1 MAGASTCFYAF
12 VGYDT
17 IAASGEEA
25 QQPSKNIPTA
35 ILVTLAICFM
45 CYFGISAIITLMV
58 PFSQLSPS
66 ATLPR
71 VFGQRDIIGAEFVI
85 AFGGLCGLTA
95 SMLGSLFPLPRLV
108 YSMAQDGLL
117 FRWLGLVY
125 TRTNTPFIATWIT
138 GIVAA
143 VLALLL
149 DLNSLIEMMST
160 GTLMAYSLIAV
171 SVLLLRYQAE
181 QVGFTEADIHEE
193 INGSI
198 KRETSGLS
206 EASGTRFEEDFCLPD
221 NSDFL
226 RAGDEVKLVKY
237 AYDKE
242 TAVFA
247 RVKATNSHQD
257 SERATLQ
264 VSNNKTC
271 KTLIK
276 KLQHQK

>member
-1 MAGASTCFYAF
+1 MAGAATCFYAF

-17 IAASGEEA
+17 IATSGEEA
-25 QQPSKNIPTA
+25 QQPSRNIPTA

-58 PFSQLSPS
+58 PFSQLSSS

-71 VFGQRDIIGAEFVI
+71 VFGQRGIIGAEFVI

-125 TRTNTPFIATWIT
+125 TKTNTPFIATWIT
-138 GIVAA
+138 GTVAA

-149 DLNSLIEMMST
+149 DLNSLIEMMSI
-160 GTLMAYSLIAV
+160 GTLISYSLVAV

-198 KRETSGLS
+198 RRETSGLS
-206 EASGTRFEEDFCLPD
+206 EASGARFEEEFSLPE
-221 NSDFL
+221 NAGFL
-226 RAGDEVKLVKY
+226 RVGDEVKLVRY
-237 AYDKE
+237 SDDKE

-247 RVKATNSHQD
+247 RVKPADSQQD
-257 SERATLQ
+257 SEITAMQ
-264 VSNNKTC
+264 VGRS
-271 KTLIK
+271 LVFFSRV
-276 KLQHQK
+276 LY